1 VIVREQRAP
10 DSLELLKLVFSRPK
24 QAVAGAHE
32 ILAANP
38 SPFDASVAYHTIGL
52 VHREYGDLPAAI
64 GELRRA
70 LALARRADSAERI
83 ADVLATLGIALV
95 HSGSSARGLVL
106 LDEGARATNGVLG
119 AQVRFR
125 RGGA

>member
-1 VIVREQRAP
+1 MIVREQRAP

-52 VHREYGDLPAAI
+52 VHREYGDLATAI

-95 HSGSSARGLVL
+95 HSGSSARGLAL
-106 LDEGARATNGVLG
+106 LDEGARATNGVL
-119 AQVRFR
+119 
-125 RGGA
+125 